1 MIKTKLVVQVKTN
14 NDVITAILTLLLNIR
29 SPVEKPLLL
38 ILNNG
43 IGKSMR
49 NQNQVTEKRHKI
61 DLFRHISVMFRF

>member
-1 MIKTKLVVQVKTN
+1 MQVKTN

>member
-1 MIKTKLVVQVKTN
+1 MQVKTN

-29 SPVEKPLLL
+29 FPVEKPLLL

>member
-1 MIKTKLVVQVKTN
+1 MVQVKTN

>member
-29 SPVEKPLLL
+29 SPVERPLLL

>member
-29 SPVEKPLLL
+29 SPVERPLLL

-49 NQNQVTEKRHKI
+49 NQNQVTGKRHKI
-61 DLFRHISVMFRF
+61 DLFRHISVMFTF

>member
-29 SPVEKPLLL
+29 SPVERPLLL

-61 DLFRHISVMFRF
+61 DLFRLISVMFTF

>member
-1 MIKTKLVVQVKTN
+1 MKTKLVVQVKTN

>member
-1 MIKTKLVVQVKTN
+1 MVQVKTN

-29 SPVEKPLLL
+29 SPVEKPVLL

>member
-1 MIKTKLVVQVKTN
+1 MVQVKTN
-14 NDVITAILTLLLNIR
+14 NDVITAILTLLLNNR